1 MVEVLNNA
9 QQLIQSNKIKK
20 SIDLL
25 EPFEDEYPFADED
38 ENYLNRYDSLLAY
51 SYSQG
56 KRFLESEKII
66 ERGLKNSPDS
76 ADLLFTLTFVKL
88 SMREYDLAREDGQ
101 RYLDIVKN
109 VKCDEQIFVAA
120 AHIGQLLNMLG
131 VASRESGNLK
141 SAEDYFKRTIEIDKS
156 NHLSFLN
163 LAHFYLKSRRR
174 EEAME
179 IIESGLESCSQIHE
193 LRMLLETVMSRP
205 SVSACMIVKDEE
217 KYLEKTSVK
226 IRDFLGIYAD
236 AIGQI
241 SKNEK
246 ISVYI
251 YDSSDRTPLH
261 LYSVLK
267 SDIVKFKS
275 GKINSKQFNSK
286 IEYVSL
292 RDKDDMR
299 SQIDI
304 MTYVLDTALKSQSRK
319 STEFR
324 YSGSGVNGL
333 YLDGFGALFLV
344 NNSGNF
350 FDRNFVVLEYDLMR
364 LSEQQF
370 EIDNL
375 LRFKETKSYSSQK
388 ERIDSRKK
396 ALKKQM
402 DDYKKSIE
410 SYKKSFSTLLG
421 NYGHTLRLVNQNEWL
436 CVMTN
441 WDESN
446 RARRTDDILRS
457 LIMRVK
463 KRDVEQFASGKLS
476 QEDFFKKISFTEY

>member
-1 MVEVLNNA
+1 MNKLKYIIGLGILLAFSFQTIEA
-9 QQLIQSNKIKK
+9 QKNRVK
-20 SIDLL
+20 DY
-25 EPFEDEYPFADED
+25 DRMDED
-38 ENYLNRYDSLLAY
+38 LRIMEGIVDKLLNSVGNYNWSFNSTSRGFYLPEYGVIFSLPISTPMIQTMFLPSPAPVIAGGKGY
-51 SYSQG
+51 SYAFSFG
-56 KRFLESEKII
+56 EDDDERSKR
-66 ERGLKNSPDS
+66 LK
-76 ADLLFTLTFVKL
+76 
-88 SMREYDLAREDGQ
+88 
-101 RYLDIVKN
+101 
-109 VKCDEQIFVAA
+109 
-120 AHIGQLLNMLG
+120 
-131 VASRESGNLK
+131 
-141 SAEDYFKRTIEIDKS
+141 
-156 NHLSFLN
+156 
-163 LAHFYLKSRRR
+163 
-174 EEAME
+174 EA
-179 IIESGLESCSQIHE
+179 
-193 LRMLLETVMSRP
+193 
-205 SVSACMIVKDEE
+205 EE

-275 GKINSKQFNSK
+275 GKIDSEKFNSK

-304 MTYVLDTALKSQSRK
+304 MTYVLDTALKSQARK

-324 YSGSGVNGL
+324 YSGLGVNGL

-344 NNSGNF
+344 NNRGNF

-375 LRFKETKSYSSQK
+375 LRYKETKSYSSQK
-388 ERIDSRKK
+388 ERIDSKKK
-396 ALKKQM
+396 ALKKQL
-402 DDYKKSIE
+402 DDYKESIE

-476 QEDFFKKISFTEY
+476 KEDFFKKISFTEY

>member
-1 MVEVLNNA
+1 MNKLKYVIGLAILLAFSFQTAEA
-9 QQLIQSNKIKK
+9 QK
-20 SIDLL
+20 SRGMDYDRL
-25 EPFEDEYPFADED
+25 DED
-38 ENYLNRYDSLLAY
+38 LRIMEGIVDKLLSSVGSYNWSFNSRSQGFYLPEYGVIFSLPISTPMIQTMFVPSPAPVVAEEKGY
-51 SYSQG
+51 SYAFSFG
-56 KRFLESEKII
+56 EDDDERSKR
-66 ERGLKNSPDS
+66 LK
-76 ADLLFTLTFVKL
+76 
-88 SMREYDLAREDGQ
+88 
-101 RYLDIVKN
+101 
-109 VKCDEQIFVAA
+109 
-120 AHIGQLLNMLG
+120 
-131 VASRESGNLK
+131 
-141 SAEDYFKRTIEIDKS
+141 
-156 NHLSFLN
+156 
-163 LAHFYLKSRRR
+163 
-174 EEAME
+174 EA
-179 IIESGLESCSQIHE
+179 
-193 LRMLLETVMSRP
+193 
-205 SVSACMIVKDEE
+205 EE

-241 SKNEK
+241 PKNEK

-275 GKINSKQFNSK
+275 GKIDSEKFNSK

-319 STEFR
+319 SSEFR
-324 YSGSGVNGL
+324 YSGMGVNGL

-344 NNSGNF
+344 NNRGNF

-375 LRFKETKSYSSQK
+375 LRSKETKSYNSQK
-388 ERIDSRKK
+388 ERIESRKK

-402 DDYKKSIE
+402 DDYKESIE

-441 WDESN
+441 WGESN
-446 RARRTDDILRS
+446 RARRTDNILRA

-463 KRDVEQFASGKLS
+463 KKDVEQFASGKLS
-476 QEDFFKKISFTEY
+476 KEDFFKKISFTEY